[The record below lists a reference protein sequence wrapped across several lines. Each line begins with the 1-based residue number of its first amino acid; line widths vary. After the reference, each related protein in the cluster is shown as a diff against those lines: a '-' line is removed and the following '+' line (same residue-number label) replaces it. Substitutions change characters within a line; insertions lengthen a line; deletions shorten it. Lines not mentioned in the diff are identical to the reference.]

1 MRNTLKTFVTIFV
14 FLFITAVS
22 AHALESKPGGI
33 EWQSYTSGLALAA
46 SNGKKIYINFHAEWC
61 KYCTKMANTTFKSK
75 EVIAFLNE
83 NFVAVQ
89 VDTEKEESVA
99 RKYKVRGLPASFFLE
114 EDGAQIGNQPGYLDP
129 EQFLKMLKFV
139 MKEGYK
145 K

>member
-1 MRNTLKTFVTIFV
+1 MRNTVTSFVTILV
-14 FLFITAVS
+14 FLSITAIS
-22 AHALESKPGGI
+22 AHALESQPGGI
-33 EWQSYTSGLALAA
+33 QWQSYKDGLSLAA
-46 SNGKKIYINFHAEWC
+46 SSGKKVYINFHADWC

-83 NFVAVQ
+83 HFVAVQ

-114 EDGAQIGNQPGYLDP
+114 QDGAQIGNQPGYLDP
-129 EQFLKMLKFV
+129 EQFLNMLKFI

>member
-1 MRNTLKTFVTIFV
+1 MRNIVKLFVMIFV
-14 FLFITAVS
+14 ILSITAVS

-33 EWQSYTSGLALAA
+33 AWKTYNDGLALAV
-46 SNGKKIYINFHAEWC
+46 SSGKKVYINFHADWC
-61 KYCTKMANTTFKSK
+61 KYCTKMANTTFKSTK
-75 EVIAFLNE
+75 VIAFLNE
-83 NFVAVQ
+83 NFVAIQ

-114 EDGAQIGNQPGYLDP
+114 GDGVQIGNQPGYLDP
-129 EQFLKMLKFV
+129 EQFLKMLEFV